1 MHHKTITLLWCSKQI
16 KQYNSYNKPSS
27 DRVYNE
33 LNRLNKCKFKI
44 GSCTSSIMFTMLLA
58 LTRFSRF
65 TNIMAAYITI
75 SDTSINNCLRKLVVK
90 NSTPYDNI
98 IMTMTDDLHRKD
110 VNDSEMHTKQF
121 FFLASLWE
129 NVNQVIFLTFL
140 NLLFLEKKV
149 YI

>member
-1 MHHKTITLLWCSKQI
+1 
-16 KQYNSYNKPSS
+16 
-27 DRVYNE
+27 
-33 LNRLNKCKFKI
+33 
-44 GSCTSSIMFTMLLA
+44 
-58 LTRFSRF
+58 
-65 TNIMAAYITI
+65 MAAYITI